1 MFGEKEVLRFYSDFP
16 NQEALAIWYN
26 LNKQFGQ
33 SAEALEAKWRM
44 AKHWSGQ
51 GKFDKAA
58 EFCDVA
64 LVLIKRKLNLIK
76 ETLETNDTILTVF
89 SPPADTVMSSYKLT
103 ELAIRLEKLASL
115 ISGSNHTDN
124 ENSKLHLAKFVMLNP
139 YGMDYSTEL
148 DKLLGQTK
156 GKSPLRDNIL
166 IWDYVV
172 NYRHYFLPHPNF
184 NVLQKNI
191 QILRDAG
198 VKAILEQANGQGYGS
213 EFEGLRAW
221 VLTKLLWN
229 PDADMRLLIVDYI
242 NGYYQKSAPYILRY
256 FDLVQSLVTDD
267 SYLTYATKLDNPVFT
282 PEFLKKANKIFDKA
296 EAAAGNEEILHRIE
310 IARLGVI
317 FMNIAADYS
326 QADKDAELTRLIE
339 ITNRENIVWS
349 SEGWQTTKLIDEIK
363 KRMIEE

>member
-166 IWDYVV
+166 LAKAMLTDNGAEKAEQLANIVKKFAKTDGAQLALYELAMLKIHLAKDPACSDDKKKTYLSEAKSALQQFCEV
-172 NYRHYFLPHPNF
+172 REAGFL
-184 NVLQKNI
+184 
-191 QILRDAG
+191 A
-198 VKAILEQANGQGYGS
+198 S
-213 EFEGLRAW
+213 EAK
-221 VLTKLLWN
+221 KLL
-229 PDADMRLLIVDYI
+229 DRLP
-242 NGYYQKSAPYILRY
+242 K
-256 FDLVQSLVTDD
+256 
-267 SYLTYATKLDNPVFT
+267 
-282 PEFLKKANKIFDKA
+282 E
-296 EAAAGNEEILHRIE
+296 
-310 IARLGVI
+310 
-317 FMNIAADYS
+317 
-326 QADKDAELTRLIE
+326 
-339 ITNRENIVWS
+339 
-349 SEGWQTTKLIDEIK
+349 
-363 KRMIEE
+363 